1 MKEFLKENI
10 GRILLATGIILM
22 LISNLIAI
30 HTYVGIHGTDENDG
44 QAYQQI
50 CIDIDSGD
58 GCYFMMYADIE
69 MDTDDDGVCHMS
81 ISNPELLAYDLTEKY
96 DSGVYMIDGKY
107 LGEMEES
114 VRFIRK
120 SVMDIYD
127 NPAIYYVD
135 SLYHFVMEGTVV
147 TKSPT

>member
-1 MKEFLKENI
+1 MRNKIGEFLLFI
-10 GRILLATGIILM
+10 AFVIFITT
-22 LISNLIAI
+22 ISNTVAI
-30 HTYVGIHGTDENDG
+30 NTYIRAHDAKANDG
-44 QAYQQI
+44 QYEKI

-69 MDTDDDGVCHMS
+69 IDTSDEGACHMS
-81 ISNPELLAYDLTEKY
+81 IRNPEILAYDVTEKY
-96 DSGVYMIDGKY
+96 ESGVYIIDGKY
-107 LGEMEES
+107 IDDMEES

-135 SLYHFVMEGTVV
+135 SLYNFVMEGTVV